1 MWLEATCSTVTYEQ
15 WKSLMKGA
23 KPLNY
28 EWLKK
33 RVKKHLPSLYNE
45 LCLDF
50 GNPYADQCKVT
61 KSHYILVHS
70 GIEYFIC
77 KN

>member
-1 MWLEATCSTVTYEQ
+1 MWLEATCSTVSYEQ
-15 WKSLMKGA
+15 WKSLMKDA

-45 LCLDF
+45 LSLDLF
-50 GNPYADQCKVT
+50 NPFADQCKVT

-77 KN
+77 IK

>member
-1 MWLEATCSTVTYEQ
+1 MWLEADCSTVSYEQ

-33 RVKKHLPSLYNE
+33 RIKKHLQSLYNE
-45 LCLDF
+45 LSL
-50 GNPYADQCKVT
+50 GQ
-61 KSHYILVHS
+61 KSL
-70 GIEYFIC
+70 
-77 KN
+77 

>member
-28 EWLKK
+28 EWLK
-33 RVKKHLPSLYNE
+33 RRIKKHLPSLYKE

-50 GNPYADQCKVT
+50 GNPFADQCKVT

-70 GIEYFIC
+70 AIEYFIC
-77 KN
+77 KK